1 MSNIRNE
8 KTPTVATICSH
19 SALQI
24 FHGAR
29 AEGLKTLGIATPER
43 EELYQSFT
51 RAKPNELLIVDSF
64 DQILDEE
71 IQDELNERNAILIPH
86 GSFVEYVGAE
96 RMLTE
101 LDVPVFGNKY
111 TLEWESNR
119 SKERKWLNSAEIRVP
134 KVYDHP
140 SEIDGTAIVKFS
152 GAKGGEGFFLVD
164 SEREFKEKIDDCDDD
179 YTIQEWIQG
188 TRYYP
193 HYYYSPTEEK
203 LEILGIDR
211 RDESNIDEYYR
222 AGSGDKSFVVVGN
235 RPLVARES
243 LLPQLYEM
251 GKNLVEASKDL
262 FSPGIFGPFCL
273 ETICTDELEF
283 VTFEVSGRIVAGT
296 NLYPKG
302 SPYSFLYYDE
312 PMSTGKRIAREIRQ
326 AAESNNIAS
335 IVS

>member
-1 MSNIRNE
+1 M
-8 KTPTVATICSH
+8 
-19 SALQI
+19 
-24 FHGAR
+24 
-29 AEGLKTLGIATPER
+29 
-43 EELYQSFT
+43 
-51 RAKPNELLIVDSF
+51 LIVESF
-64 DQILDEE
+64 DRVLAEE
-71 IQDELNERNAILIPH
+71 IQGELNERNSILIPH

-96 RMLTE
+96 KMLTE

-119 SKERKWLNSAEIRVP
+119 SKEREWLDSAEIRVP
-134 KVYDHP
+134 KVYDRP
-140 SEIDGTAIVKFS
+140 AEIDGTAIVKFS
-152 GAKGGEGFFLVD
+152 GAKGGEGFFLVN
-164 SEREFKEKIDDCDDD
+164 SEEEFQRKINDCSDD

-193 HYYYSPTEEK
+193 HYYYSPTEER

-262 FSPGIFGPFCL
+262 FNPGIFGPFCL

-296 NLYPKG
+296 NLYPEG
-302 SPYSFLYYDE
+302 SPYSCLYYDE
-312 PMSTGKRIAREIRQ
+312 PMSTGKRIAREIRK
-326 AAESNNIAS
+326 AAELDNLAS
-335 IVS
+335 LVT

>member
-1 MSNIRNE
+1 MTNDE
-8 KTPTVATICSH
+8 APTVATICSH

-29 AEGLKTLGIATPER
+29 SEGLKTLGIVTQER
-43 EELYQSFT
+43 EELYRSFPK
-51 RAKPNELLIVDSF
+51 AKPDELLVVESF
-64 DQILDEE
+64 DHILTEDVQEK
-71 IQDELNERNAILIPH
+71 LNSRNAILIPH

-96 RMLTE
+96 RMLSE
-101 LDVPVFGNKY
+101 LEVPIFGNKY
-111 TLEWESNR
+111 TLEWESDR
-119 SKERKWLNSAEIRVP
+119 SKERKWLNTAKIRVP
-134 KVYDHP
+134 KIYDSP
-140 SEIDGTAIVKFS
+140 AEIDGTAIVKFS
-152 GAKGGEGFFLVD
+152 GAKGGKGFFLVN
-164 SEREFKEKIDDCDDD
+164 SEEEFRQKIDGPDED

-193 HYYYSPTEEK
+193 HYYYSPVEEK

-243 LLPQLYEM
+243 LLPQLYNM
-251 GKNLVEASKDL
+251 GKSLVEASKDL

-273 ETICTDELEF
+273 EAICTEDLEF

-312 PMSTGKRIAREIRQ
+312 PMSTGKRIAREIVR
-326 AAESNNIAS
+326 AAESNNIGS

>member
-1 MSNIRNE
+1 MSE
-8 KTPTVATICSH
+8 GKTPTVATICSH

-29 AEGLKTLGIATPER
+29 SEGLPTLGIVSPER
-43 EELYQSFT
+43 QELYRSFP
-51 RAKPNELLIVDSF
+51 RAKPDELLVVEEYDR
-64 DQILDEE
+64 ILADEF
-71 IQDELNERNAILIPH
+71 QAKLNERNAILIPH
-86 GSFVEYVGAE
+86 GSFVEYVGTD
-96 RMLTE
+96 RLLTE

-111 TLEWESNR
+111 TLEWESDR
-119 SKERKWLNSAEIRVP
+119 TKERKWLNRADIRVP
-134 KVYDHP
+134 KNFDSP
-140 SEIDGTAIVKFS
+140 EDIDRTTIVKFS
-152 GAKGGEGFFLVD
+152 GAKGGKGFFLAD
-164 SEREFKEKIDDCDDD
+164 SEEEFRRKIDDSRED

-193 HYYYSPTEEK
+193 HYYYSPVEER

-211 RDESNIDEYYR
+211 RDESNVDEYYR
-222 AGSGDKSFVVVGN
+222 AGHGDKSFVVVGN

-251 GKNLVEASKDL
+251 GKSLVEASKDL

-273 ETICTDELEF
+273 ETVCTDELEF

-302 SPYSFLYYDE
+302 SPYSHLYYDE
-312 PMSTGKRIAREIRQ
+312 PMSTGKRMAREIKR
-326 AAESNNIAS
+326 AAETGDLSG
-335 IVS
+335 VVT

>member
-1 MSNIRNE
+1 MTNNE
-8 KTPTVATICSH
+8 APTVATICSH

-29 AEGLKTLGIATPER
+29 SEGLKTLGIVTQER
-43 EELYQSFT
+43 EELYRSFPK
-51 RAKPNELLIVDSF
+51 AKPDELLVVESF
-64 DQILDEE
+64 DHILTEDVQEK
-71 IQDELNERNAILIPH
+71 LNSRNAILIPH
-86 GSFVEYVGAE
+86 GSFVEYVGTE
-96 RMLTE
+96 RMLSE
-101 LDVPVFGNKY
+101 LEVPIFGNKY
-111 TLEWESNR
+111 TLEWESDR
-119 SKERKWLNSAEIRVP
+119 SKERKWLNAAKIRVP
-134 KVYDHP
+134 KIYDSP
-140 SEIDGTAIVKFS
+140 AEIDGTAIVKFS
-152 GAKGGEGFFLVD
+152 GAKGGKGFFLVN
-164 SEREFKEKIDDCDDD
+164 SEEEFRQKIDDPDED

-193 HYYYSPTEEK
+193 HYYYSPVEEK

-243 LLPQLYEM
+243 LLPQLYNM
-251 GKNLVEASKDL
+251 GKSLVEASKDL

-273 ETICTDELEF
+273 ETICTEDLEF

-312 PMSTGKRIAREIRQ
+312 PMSTGKRIAREIVR
-326 AAESNNIAS
+326 AAESNNIDS